1 MKADLESFILTR
13 RELQIMKVVWDKQSV
28 TVKDV
33 HDALIPVKTM
43 ARNTI
48 LTMIRILEHKGALI
62 HRKEGRAYIYEPV
75 LSRHQATMNQMRD
88 IILRFFD
95 GKPEKLIEVVLKN
108 EIKDSEQHQIAK
120 TLIESKLIPLMV
132 MNMTASQAQVTVP

>member
-33 HDALIPVKTM
+33 HDALIPVKAM

-48 LTMIRILEHKGALI
+48 MTMVRILEHKGALI
-62 HRKEGRAYIYEPV
+62 HRKAGRAYVYEPV

-88 IILRFFD
+88 IIRRFFD
-95 GKPEKLIEVVLKN
+95 GKPGALIEVLLKD
-108 EIKDSEQHQIAK
+108 EIKNPEQLEIAK
-120 TLIESKLIPLMV
+120 ALIESKLLPV
-132 MNMTASQAQVTVP
+132 VVVKMTASQAQVTAH